1 MALRTRTSPPVDTAT
16 PAPAPSDKTLLHR
29 YKAGQEEAATCI
41 YHRYA
46 GRLRALAREFCPPN
60 YSGRFD
66 ADDVVQS
73 VFRTF
78 FQGTRKGAYE
88 VPCGGELWGLLMVL
102 TLNKIRSLV
111 EFHRAGKRSVQQTA
125 SVGDLS
131 DHPSVASD
139 DSAAALLRM
148 VLEEQL
154 ADLPESNRDIIRLR
168 IEGYEVGEIAK
179 ETGRSRRTVE
189 RVLQQFRSRLSRV

>member
-1 MALRTRTSPPVDTAT
+1 MALQTNPPVGVDTST
-16 PAPAPSDKTLLHR
+16 PAPSDKTLLRR
-29 YKAGQEEAATCI
+29 YRAGQEEAATCI

-46 GRLRALAREFCPPN
+46 PRLRALAREFCPAN
-60 YSGRFD
+60 YAGRFD

-78 FQGTRKGAYE
+78 FQGSRKGAYE

-111 EFHRAGKRSVQQTA
+111 EFHRAGKRAVHQTA

-131 DHPSVASD
+131 DHPSVATD

-148 VLEEQL
+148 VLDEQM
-154 ADLPESNRDIIRLR
+154 AGLPDSNRDIIRLR

-189 RVLQQFRSRLSRV
+189 RVLQQFRSQLAKC

>member
-1 MALRTRTSPPVDTAT
+1 MALQTGSHGTAET
-16 PAPAPSDKTLLHR
+16 HAAPSDRSLLRR
-29 YKAGQEEAATCI
+29 YRAGQEEAATCI

-46 GRLRALAREFCPPN
+46 ARLRALAREFCPPHF
-60 YSGRFD
+60 SGRFD

-88 VPCGGELWGLLMVL
+88 VPGSGELWGLLMVL

-111 EFHRAGKRSVQQTA
+111 EFHRAGKRAVHQTA
-125 SVGDLS
+125 SVGDLG
-131 DHPSVASD
+131 DHPSVATD

-148 VLEEQL
+148 VLEEQM
-154 ADLPESNRDIIRLR
+154 ADLPDSNRNIIRLR
-168 IEGYEVGEIAK
+168 IEGYEVGEIAR

-189 RVLQQFRSRLSRV
+189 RVLQQFRIRLARC